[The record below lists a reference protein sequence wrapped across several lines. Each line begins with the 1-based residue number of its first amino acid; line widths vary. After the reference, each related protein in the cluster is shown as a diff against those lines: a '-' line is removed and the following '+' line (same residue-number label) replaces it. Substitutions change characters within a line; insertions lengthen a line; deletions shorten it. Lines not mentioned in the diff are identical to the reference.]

1 MPGLALPVRQFGGVP
16 EEIVLIDKF
25 YVRSHKKLRA
35 KVNGQHPTNFLM
47 ELIINVSYDI
57 V

>member
-1 MPGLALPVRQFGGVP
+1 MALPVRQFGGVP